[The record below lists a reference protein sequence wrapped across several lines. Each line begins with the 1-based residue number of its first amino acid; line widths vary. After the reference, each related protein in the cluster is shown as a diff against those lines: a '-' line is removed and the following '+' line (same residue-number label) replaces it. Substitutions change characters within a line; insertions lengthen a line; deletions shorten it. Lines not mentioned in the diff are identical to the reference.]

1 MHTAHHKK
9 KSSGKEVI
17 MEIIHN
23 NPHGT
28 LKTCYSSP
36 LTADSILGFLQ
47 SYLLEVVSHPVVD
60 GMNHFSLSFIFNN

>member
-1 MHTAHHKK
+1 MFKK
-9 KSSGKEVI
+9 KEVI

-28 LKTCYSSP
+28 LKTCYISP
-36 LTADSILGFLQ
+36 LIADSILGILQ
-47 SYLLEVVSHPVVD
+47 SYFLEVVIHTVAD